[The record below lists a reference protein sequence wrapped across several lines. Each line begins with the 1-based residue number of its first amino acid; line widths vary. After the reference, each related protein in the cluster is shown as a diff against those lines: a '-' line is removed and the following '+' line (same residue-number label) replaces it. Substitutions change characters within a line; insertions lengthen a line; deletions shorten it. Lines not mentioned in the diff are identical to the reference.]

1 MASTVNIFVTK
12 LPRDVCD
19 TDLMSVFC
27 EYNPVSAKVMLD
39 AATGKSKGFGFVLF
53 PTAEAGQEALDALNG
68 TVVTVNRRS
77 FHLVMQP
84 SKHDGRISCAESNAL
99 YVRNIPMTVSRDDIQ
114 KFLSQCG
121 TLSYSVMRPDNYG
134 SPVWVV
140 YAEYD
145 CTDCAKQ
152 SLRMFHG
159 NTTYFSSPLPILAK
173 FADSNEVKEDR
184 RKRRDFCGPPGSETR
199 SGQQHHPAEACA
211 SSRDEEQG
219 TSPSINAA
227 QTAGGGRGVPK
238 VWIPLV
244 TPDATPRRS
253 QCSGRVEH
261 STQPAQNG
269 RLVNSMQPLPTVFP
283 EMQWSMMPSASMMPW
298 SVPMG
303 SPPFFFNPMSVT
315 GIPPPA
321 PSFSAWM

>member
-1 MASTVNIFVTK
+1 MTSTSNLFVTK
-12 LPRDVCD
+12 LPREITDA
-19 TDLMSVFC
+19 DLMRVCQAFS
-27 EYNPVSAKVMLD
+27 PISATVMLD

-99 YVRNIPMTVSRDDIQ
+99 FVRNIPMTVSRDDIQ

-152 SLRMFHG
+152 SLKLFHG

-173 FADSNEVKEDR
+173 FADSNEVKDDR
-184 RKRRDFCGPPGSETR
+184 RKRRHDTVEVNAVTDSPVKEIVPGFPNTYRHNPYTSSVIAESSPASTKQHATRVAERRACPQVGP
-199 SGQQHHPAEACA
+199 
-211 SSRDEEQG
+211 
-219 TSPSINAA
+219 
-227 QTAGGGRGVPK
+227 
-238 VWIPLV
+238 WIPI
-244 TPDATPRRS
+244 AT
-253 QCSGRVEH
+253 
-261 STQPAQNG
+261 N
-269 RLVNSMQPLPTVFP
+269 
-283 EMQWSMMPSASMMPW
+283 
-298 SVPMG
+298 
-303 SPPFFFNPMSVT
+303 
-315 GIPPPA
+315 
-321 PSFSAWM
+321 